1 MPDKLNPRETFTV
14 DEGVLANTWVMEA
27 IVELLERQGLCTTY
41 GEEGAYQLAL
51 AAREAALQVLSS
63 QAFLPFEARV

>member
-27 IVELLERQGLCTTY
+27 IVELPERQGLCTSMER
-41 GEEGAYQLAL
+41 GPISGH
-51 AAREAALQVLSS
+51 
-63 QAFLPFEARV
+63 